1 MNKRMTTL
9 GALLLSATFAA
20 TASAQQPGNPGSPNA
35 ATSQQHPPMQQQA
48 PMQQPDLPKA
58 SEFSNKDLEA
68 FADAQQEMGEIQQK
82 YSDKL
87 MSKKDQPEEAMK
99 VQRDAQKE
107 MVQAVKD
114 SGLELKT
121 YNQIAQLAQYD
132 AEFRARIQ
140 EMM

>member
-1 MNKRMTTL
+1 MINKTMTTL
-9 GALLLSATFAA
+9 SALLLSATFAVQA
-20 TASAQQPGNPGSPNA
+20 DAQQPATPNSQGTPSP
-35 ATSQQHPPMQQQA
+35 QQTPMQT
-48 PMQQPDLPKA
+48 PELPKA
-58 SEFSNKDLEA
+58 SEFSEKDLEA
-68 FADAQQEMGEIQQK
+68 FADAQQQMGEIQQK

-87 MSKKDQPEEAMK
+87 MANRDKPEEAIK
-99 VQRDAQKE
+99 VQRNAQQE
-107 MVQAVKD
+107 MVQAVKE

>member
-1 MNKRMTTL
+1 
-9 GALLLSATFAA
+9 
-20 TASAQQPGNPGSPNA
+20 
-35 ATSQQHPPMQQQA
+35 MQQQA

-132 AEFRARIQ
+132 ADFRARIQ